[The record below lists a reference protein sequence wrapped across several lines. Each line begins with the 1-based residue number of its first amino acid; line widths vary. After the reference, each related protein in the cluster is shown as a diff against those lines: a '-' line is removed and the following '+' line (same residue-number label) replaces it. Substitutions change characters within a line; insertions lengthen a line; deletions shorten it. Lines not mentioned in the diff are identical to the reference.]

1 MSVTSHSILRYLT
14 RADPTLGEAI
24 VTNLQKMAT
33 EAKPFVGDDARWH
46 SETGLVLIVED
57 GVVVTILDREQSAK
71 YRGRNLADG
80 GKAE

>member
-1 MSVTSHSILRYLT
+1 MRVTFHSILRYLT
-14 RADPTLGEAI
+14 RAVPSLGEAI
-24 VTNLQKMAT
+24 VTKVQRMAH
-33 EAKPFVGDDARWH
+33 EAKPFKVDDARWH

-71 YRGRNLADG
+71 YRGRKLADG